1 MAELK
6 YQITRTLGDY
16 IRTLISYVYTDIEDK
31 NVNVDWGRT
40 QAYAV
45 VIWNQSKPVSIR
57 CNRAIRSWAEPA
69 LLGLLSHELS
79 HIALGENSHSEHQ
92 TDRDVILR
100 GLGPYLA
107 IERIF
112 TNKYSDHI
120 IRRGQ
125 DRYLGYDS
133 IRSLLTKHEE
143 NQLDVLMSDIGF
155 LSKKMQKD
163 SLLHDYAFH
172 QTEESSHII
181 IDGHSYSLD
190 EKQCIEDI
198 KFVVRDSSVQIVLD
212 EQIIGEFEN

>member
-1 MAELK
+1 M
-6 YQITRTLGDY
+6 
-16 IRTLISYVYTDIEDK
+16 SYAYTDIEDK

-45 VIWNQSKPVSIR
+45 VIWNQGKPVSIR
-57 CNRAIRSWAEPA
+57 CNKAIRSWTEPA

-92 TDRDVILR
+92 TDEDVIIR

-120 IRRGQ
+120 IRKGR

-133 IRSLLTKHEE
+133 IRSLLTRHEG
-143 NQLDVLMSDIGF
+143 NQLDALMSDIGI
-155 LSKKMQKD
+155 LPKKMQKD
-163 SLLHDYAFH
+163 FLLHDYAIH
-172 QTEESSHII
+172 QTENSSHII

-190 EKQCIEDI
+190 EKQSMKDI
-198 KFVVRDSSVQIVLD
+198 KFVVRDSSVQVLLD
-212 EQIIGEFEN
+212 EQIIGEYEN